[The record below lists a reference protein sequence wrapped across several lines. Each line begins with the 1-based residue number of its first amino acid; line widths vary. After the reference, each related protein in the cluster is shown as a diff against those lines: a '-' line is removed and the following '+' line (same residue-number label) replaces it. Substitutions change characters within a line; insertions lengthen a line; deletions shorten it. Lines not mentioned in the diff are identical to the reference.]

1 MLNEPPSPRPVPP
14 INMKSYALQHCSIP
28 YSKWDRNAG
37 KVKAEHEFFFFPKSS
52 SGFIVGKGFKSMKEI
67 IQKVK
72 FDCTIRF
79 VNLKDEDSDNDLC
92 GCLLIEANSSEALK
106 KASLLLHER
115 IQYGI
120 SMVDTNTSA
129 EVMNEKASSSTSSS
143 SLAPPSAKRSSSVPP
158 AKRNSSAST
167 AKQNSVVSTT
177 KQNSVVSTAKQSIVA
192 SPPKLLQAAERR
204 HVFVDN
210 STIFIGANRRGGS
223 TNNAHFDIH
232 KLTALLVANLPG
244 TKFVA
249 GSKPPITSG
258 VWKIWK
264 ADGFQVEVTTRGY
277 DCDSEDNV
285 PRVLYNQIMETIAT
299 SRRNRDIRG
308 ANTLVLAT
316 EDVSGSGRWT
326 TFTDCIV
333 EALNSGWR
341 VELWSWK
348 RYFSHDLMNLCIH
361 DNIKM
366 LYFDDEDIDLEFKKP
381 AAALKSF
388 PVAEGTKQENAEMG
402 TTAVKPPQ
410 AVVSK
415 KEEKSNKESNDCVIC
430 MDRKSEYAIVPC
442 GHKCLCSECQ
452 ALPSITTC
460 PICRGP
466 KAFMLKIY

>member
-1 MLNEPPSPRPVPP
+1 MSNFHYESFPTSKEKYGLPNNLICECCAARQILEESLKYYF
-14 INMKSYALQHCSIP
+14 NNSYKST
-28 YSKWDRNAG
+28 
-37 KVKAEHEFFFFPKSS
+37 
-52 SGFIVGKGFKSMKEI
+52 I
-67 IQKVK
+67 I
-72 FDCTIRF
+72 
-79 VNLKDEDSDNDLC
+79 NDLSNKPFLWGILSNINTNISVKTVETKNC
-92 GCLLIEANSSEALK
+92 SLESLGHRDKKHQSIYRKREKVQFVPRKLFMDELMSNLPEWFYKCLHSRLKTLRGDTYLKGLDVIELKPDCRSQVGLSNDCKECYICLEAT
-106 KASLLLHER
+106 LHFML
-115 IQYGI
+115 Q
-120 SMVDTNTSA
+120 
-129 EVMNEKASSSTSSS
+129 EKEDKPFIESCEHKSCQQISSTFSMQVDSCKRPRGYLS
-143 SLAPPSAKRSSSVPP
+143 ESHHLASDH
-158 AKRNSSAST
+158 
-167 AKQNSVVSTT
+167 
-177 KQNSVVSTAKQSIVA
+177 QSIVA
-192 SPPKLLQAAERR
+192 SPPKLLQAAEKR

-388 PVAEGTKQENAEMG
+388 PVAEGK
-402 TTAVKPPQ
+402 
-410 AVVSK
+410 
-415 KEEKSNKESNDCVIC
+415 
-430 MDRKSEYAIVPC
+430 
-442 GHKCLCSECQ
+442 
-452 ALPSITTC
+452 
-460 PICRGP
+460 
-466 KAFMLKIY
+466 